1 MNSKMTVSKQ
11 KPTQEKRKR
20 KPMTETAKIKMLE
33 KRKITI
39 ETKRLH
45 ETFNPDSE
53 LHRKIIFT
61 FLFNTQKNKGE
72 SNAWVLL
79 PEVTELINNK
89 NVAEK
94 YIIEYITQY
103 ETIKA
108 KYISEVE
115 MYGDL
120 HYKTLSKML
129 LNFYSKQSGL

>member
-1 MNSKMTVSKQ
+1 MNSKMTVSKELP
-11 KPTQEKRKR
+11 KRRKR
-20 KPMTETAKIKMLE
+20 QPMTEAAKTKMLE

-53 LHRKIIFT
+53 LHRKIVFT
-61 FLFNTQKNKGE
+61 FLFNTQKKQGE
-72 SNAWVLL
+72 SNAWMLL
-79 PEVTELINNK
+79 PELTELINNK
-89 NVAEK
+89 NFAEK

-115 MYGDL
+115 VYGDL

-129 LNFYSKQSGL
+129 LNFYSKQSGQ

>member
-1 MNSKMTVSKQ
+1 MNSKRTV
-11 KPTQEKRKR
+11 TNQEKRKR
-20 KPMTETAKIKMLE
+20 KPMTETAKAIMLE

-45 ETFNPDSE
+45 ETFNPDNE
-53 LHRKIIFT
+53 LHRKILFT
-61 FLFNTQKNKGE
+61 FLFKTQKKKSE
-72 SNAWVLL
+72 PNAWMLL
-79 PEVTELINNK
+79 PELTEFINNK

-103 ETIKA
+103 ETVKS

-115 MYGDL
+115 VYGDL

-129 LNFYSKQSGL
+129 VNFYSKKSGL